1 MRGKKMLSKE
11 EKENALIFYVR
22 NYVYYEYTRAFQRYP
37 RSPELEL
44 TLKKDGNKDLSWIQ
58 LNRNKNGIL
67 ERSHRV

>member
-1 MRGKKMLSKE
+1 MATLKNEVMQKKMLSF
-11 EKENALIFYVR
+11 FYVK

-44 TLKKDGNKDLSWIQ
+44 TLKKHGNKDLSWIQ